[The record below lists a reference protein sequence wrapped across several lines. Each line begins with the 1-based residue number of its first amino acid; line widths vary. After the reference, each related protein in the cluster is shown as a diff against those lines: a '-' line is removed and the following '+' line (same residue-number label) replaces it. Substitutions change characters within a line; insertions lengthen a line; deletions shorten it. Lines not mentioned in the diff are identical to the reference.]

1 MAILLMSLL
10 MNTGEH
16 YREAQFPDSVEFAG
30 VFAGYEM
37 GDYYYAVFID
47 DEGYLQTAFP
57 PGGATPGLDVFLF
70 RHRGQRITVT
80 VANRQFDLYG
90 AGYQIVPVVIDA
102 WTAEENYTEWYA
114 ETCGEYGIDSIAEFH
129 EVFGD
134 PIETEELFDA
144 DEYMNG
150 SD

>member
-10 MNTGEH
+10 MVTGEH
-16 YREAQFPDSVEFAG
+16 YREAQYPDSVEITG

-47 DEGYLQTAFP
+47 DEGLIQTAFP
-57 PGGATPGLDVFLF
+57 PGAATPGLDVFLF
-70 RHRGQRITVT
+70 RHRGHKVTVT
-80 VANRQFDLYG
+80 VVNRQFDLYE

-102 WTAEENYTEWYA
+102 WTPEDSYTEWYA
-114 ETCGEYGIDSIAEFH
+114 EICREYGIESKAEFH
-129 EVFGD
+129 EQFGD
-134 PIETEELFDA
+134 PAVTEELFDV

-150 SD
+150 TP